1 MLLNPQTGVVSR
13 SLPSAPNPF
22 SRYSSRE
29 CPHDRLQ
36 AHATCQFT
44 SRCPV
49 NRTPSRLRRQRCQA
63 LEGYMEDKLKAT
75 EITYKELQLRMAD
88 PDVAAD
94 ASEFQKVAKAAS
106 DVEDMVLSYSC
117 GVSPTGCDRRY
128 KELEK
133 QLSEAQAY
141 LKEVQDRLAQP
152 SACLHVSLHC
162 PASLSCVDTPSLPT
176 FRTGQGDPE
185 MAEFAREEIAE
196 LTSSMQAIEDRVK
209 VLLLPKDPLDERNIM
224 LEIRAGTGGDEAS
237 IWAGDLFRMYT
248 RYAQKVGWQMKLLSC
263 TSAETGGYKEVIA
276 QVLGDSVYSKLK
288 WEAGVHRVQ
297 RVPATESAGRVH
309 TSTAT
314 VCIMPEVD
322 DVDVQIHPNDVE
334 VKFARA
340 SGAGGQNV
348 NKVETAVDLV
358 HKPTGIRI
366 FCQEE
371 RTQSSNKERA
381 FQILRARLFD
391 LEVQKQQAEIYAKR
405 KNQVGTGDRSE
416 KIKTYNYK
424 DSRISDH
431 RLKMNFDLTRCLD
444 GDIEDSILAMVAA
457 DQQAQLQ
464 ELAEELAGNAP
475 VAVPAGAR

>member
-1 MLLNPQTGVVSR
+1 MGAAPSSPADTAHSAFSAVRRAMLLNPQTGVVSR

-75 EITYKELQLRMAD
+75 EMTYKELQLRMAD

-106 DVEDMVLSYSC
+106 DVEDMVLSY
-117 GVSPTGCDRRY
+117 RRY

-133 QLSEAQAY
+133 QLSESQAY
-141 LKEVQDRLAQP
+141 LKEV
-152 SACLHVSLHC
+152 
-162 PASLSCVDTPSLPT
+162 
-176 FRTGQGDPE
+176 QGDPE